1 MTEPA
6 KSRSFPK
13 EDPLYSQL
21 LTIAVAG
28 VGGAAC
34 AYAQVPAGYM
44 SGAMAMT
51 AVFAMTGYG
60 AQIGLALR
68 LIAMLLSGIS
78 IGSAVTPETLHNV
91 VTYPVSVS
99 AMLVCVVLMT
109 ATSSFVLSRFAH
121 WDKSTAFLA
130 AVPGA
135 MSYILS
141 IIPNLKANAPR
152 VAITQ
157 MIRALILMG
166 LVPLFVAETGYHLAG
181 LGTRPTD
188 PLDVFLGLII
198 SGGALGYILHKK
210 RFGGG
215 MLLGSMLISGL
226 IHATGY
232 ASGRAPDGAMIS
244 GQILIGAWAGSRFVG
259 FDWRNFIASSPAMLG
274 SVSISIIFSALF
286 AAGAAQMLGVAFGAT
301 FLAYAPGG
309 FEAMTVLAVALGF
322 DPLFVAAHHL
332 ARYFLLN
339 IGLPLYLRYIM
350 KMQLTPPPQN

>member
-1 MTEPA
+1 MSDTP

-13 EDPLYSQL
+13 EDPYYLQA
-21 LTIAVAG
+21 LTVAVAG
-28 VGGAAC
+28 LGGAAC
-34 AYAQVPAGYM
+34 AYMQVPAGYM
-44 SGAMAMT
+44 SGAMALT
-51 AVFAMTGYG
+51 AVFAITGYA
-60 AQIGLALR
+60 AQIGLLLR
-68 LIAMLLSGIS
+68 LAAMLISGIS

-91 VTYPVSVS
+91 VTYPVSVTT
-99 AMLVCVVLMT
+99 MLICVLLMT
-109 ATSSFVLSRFAH
+109 TTSSFVLSRFAG
-121 WDKSTAFLA
+121 WDRATAFLA

-141 IIPNLKANAPR
+141 IIMTLKANAPR

-166 LVPLFVAETGYHLAG
+166 LVPLLVAETGYHLVG

-188 PLDVFLGLII
+188 PLPIFFGLAAI
-198 SGGALGYILHKK
+198 GGAFGYFLHKK

-215 MLLGSMLISGL
+215 MLLGSMIVSGL

-232 ASGRAPDGAMIS
+232 AHGRAPDWAMIC
-244 GQILIGAWAGSRFVG
+244 GQVLIGAWAGSRFVG
-259 FDWRNFIASSPAMLG
+259 FDWRNFLSSAPAMLG
-274 SVSISIIFSALF
+274 AVTISIIFSAVF
-286 AAGAAQMLGVAFGAT
+286 AAGASHILGVAFGAT

-339 IGLPLYLRYIM
+339 IGLPLYLRYVLKANIT
-350 KMQLTPPPQN
+350 QPPQR